1 MKKVIENNKIM
12 IFGYGSLL
20 SEESLKRT
28 APNSKIVSI
37 GILKNYMRI
46 FNKPAKNETIAALN
60 IVKSKGNFVNGVVI
74 ELHKEDFFNLVS
86 REFRYDMILVQVQTS
101 IGQVEAYTFSY
112 NQGDEREFLESSYGQ
127 IKYLEVC
134 IRGAKQRGEE
144 FYKQFLETTLIKET
158 ILPKDSQTIKE
169 LEEE

>member
-1 MKKVIENNKIM
+1 MKKVIENNKIL

-74 ELHKEDFFNLVS
+74 ELDKEDFFNLVS

-101 IGQVEAYTFSY
+101 VGEIEAYTFSY
-112 NQGDEREFLESSYGQ
+112 NQGDEREFPESSSDQ

-134 IRGAKQRGEE
+134 IRGAKQLGEE
-144 FYKQFLETTLIKET
+144 FYEEFINTTFIRK
-158 ILPKDSQTIKE
+158 ILY
-169 LEEE
+169 